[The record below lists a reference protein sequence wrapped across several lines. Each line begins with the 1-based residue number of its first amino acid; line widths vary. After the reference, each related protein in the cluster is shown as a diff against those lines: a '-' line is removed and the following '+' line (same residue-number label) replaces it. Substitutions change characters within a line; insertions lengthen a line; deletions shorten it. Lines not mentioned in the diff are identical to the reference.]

1 MSEKWQQ
8 KTTGW
13 DKLIHLSIY
22 GVLGFFAQAAISL
35 WALLYTTILAVL
47 TELLQNFIPGR
58 APDIVDFSSNMVGI
72 IIGTSL
78 WELVRRRTQ

>member
-1 MSEKWQQ
+1 MSEKLQQ

-35 WALLYTTILAVL
+35 WALLYTGVIAAL
-47 TELLQNFIPGR
+47 TEVLQKFIPGR
-58 APDIVDFSSNMVGI
+58 TPDIVDFSSNIIGI

-78 WELVRRRTQ
+78 WELVKRRS